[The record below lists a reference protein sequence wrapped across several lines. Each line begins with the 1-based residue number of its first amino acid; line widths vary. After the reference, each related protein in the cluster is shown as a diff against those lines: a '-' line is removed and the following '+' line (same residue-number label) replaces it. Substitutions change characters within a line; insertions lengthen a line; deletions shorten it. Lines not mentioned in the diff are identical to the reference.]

1 MSTRSEYSLAG
12 RHALDVSG
20 GVTAAS
26 AGQVTAASAPV
37 TAASPPEA
45 AVEWYRTPV
54 PRARMKALMARRNG
68 PAIVDTLI
76 WLGLMIA
83 LAVTATVLW
92 FSWWSVL
99 CLAIY
104 GVLYG
109 SASDSRWH
117 EAGHGTAFRTFWMNT
132 FVYQVASFAMMRN
145 PTAWR
150 WSHTRHHTDTIMVG
164 RDPEIVAMRPPALGR
179 IALNF
184 FGIVD
189 VPTAFAAMARN
200 ASGRLGAD
208 EATYVPEMERHK
220 VVRTARIW
228 LVIYTATVATCVVT
242 RSILPALLVGLPRMY
257 GAWHHML
264 CGLMQHAALQE
275 NVTDHRLNSRT
286 VYMNRISRF
295 IYWNMNYHAEHHMYP
310 MVPYHRLPELHAELR
325 GDFPPPASGFIDAYR
340 EILPVLWR
348 QRHEPEYCVRREL
361 PAPS

>member
-1 MSTRSEYSLAG
+1 MSTRADYSLAG
-12 RHALDVSG
+12 HGSISG
-20 GVTAAS
+20 PSTV
-26 AGQVTAASAPV
+26 SAPTSTVVSEV
-37 TAASPPEA
+37 TNADPQ
-45 AVEWYRTPV
+45 WYRTPV
-54 PRARMKALMARRNG
+54 PRARIKALMARRDG
-68 PAIVDTLI
+68 PAIIDTVI

-83 LAVTATVLW
+83 LAIVAAVLW

-117 EAGHGTAFRTFWMNT
+117 EAGHGTAFRTYWMNT
-132 FVYQVASFAMMRN
+132 VVYQIASFAMMRN

-150 WSHTRHHTDTIMVG
+150 WSHTRHHTDTIIVG

-184 FGIVD
+184 FGILD
-189 VPTAFAAMARN
+189 IPAAFVALVRH
-200 ASGRLGAD
+200 ASGRVNAD
-208 EATYVPEMERHK
+208 EATYVPVMERHK
-220 VVRTARIW
+220 VFRTARIW
-228 LVIYTATVATCVVT
+228 LVIYAATVAACIVT
-242 RSILPALLVGLPRMY
+242 GSILPALLIGLPRAY

-264 CGLMQHAALQE
+264 CGLMQHGALQE

-286 VYMNRISRF
+286 VYLNRVSRF
-295 IYWNMNYHAEHHMYP
+295 IYWNMNYHAEHHMFP

-325 GDFPPPASGFIDAYR
+325 ADFPAPNTGFVDAYR

-348 QRHEPEYCVRREL
+348 QRHDPEYCIRREL
-361 PAPS
+361 NVAPSPEGST